1 MKKELTKGEI
11 KMFEKLKKIK
21 ENKVLKFIGNVLYTI
36 MFILVVLM
44 LLVVVMQ
51 RVTNN
56 NIAIG
61 GIRMFS
67 VATGSMIPVYEVG
80 DILISKEIE
89 PEKIEVGDDLVY
101 LGKEGSFKNKIV
113 THRVNSIEK
122 QEDGNYKIITQ
133 GVANNAEDPEI
144 NQTQVLGKVM
154 FKMHLLS
161 YLGKLVRNV
170 YMFYFVIFIPVGIL
184 VYRNIKNLMNAAREE
199 DDDEEE
205 DKEKNCEK

>member
-1 MKKELTKGEI
+1 
-11 KMFEKLKKIK
+11 MFEKLKKIK